1 MQTRLGHAKDE
12 LRKLKQQI
20 ASAENAKRDAQMEL
34 EQTKKLIPSAI
45 TTPADDA
52 AGGEVVDV
60 EEETKKPISQPEE
73 EEEEEKEDRVV
84 EKIPIPVNTMMDC
97 GEQTKEE
104 EEQEADDSAK
114 DVTEAASTPK
124 GTMEKQLIEEE
135 VEEVANGNVI
145 AATSPAPSKSKVE
158 EILGVVVERYGLENM
173 ELKKQLEEAKS
184 EITVRKGKE
193 EELDAKV
200 RSLTEELER
209 SKANSRHLEEQLE
222 SVESGKRQL
231 EEEMNKLRI
240 TTAQW
245 KKAADAAA
253 DIVNC
258 SSNDGWKI
266 GERYLDDETMGSE
279 KRKSAGIRM
288 LGELWK
294 KKGQQ
299 K

>member
-34 EQTKKLIPSAI
+34 EQTKKLIPAAI
-45 TTPADDA
+45 STPADDA
-52 AGGEVVDV
+52 DDGVAGGEVVDV
-60 EEETKKPISQPEE
+60 EEETKTPISQAKEE
-73 EEEEEKEDRVV
+73 EEEDRVV
-84 EKIPIPVNTMMDC
+84 QEDIPIPANIMMDC

-104 EEQEADDSAK
+104 EKQEAHDITK
-114 DVTEAASTPK
+114 DFTEGASIPK
-124 GTMEKQLIEEE
+124 GGTMEKQVIEEE
-135 VEEVANGNVI
+135 KEGPDADVI
-145 AATSPAPSKSKVE
+145 ATSPAKSKSKVE
-158 EILGVVVERYGLENM
+158 EILGVVVERYGLENT

-184 EITVRKGKE
+184 EIIDRKVKE
-193 EELDAKV
+193 EELGAKV
-200 RSLTEELER
+200 RSLSEELKR

-222 SVESGKRQL
+222 SAETGNLQL
-231 EEEMNKLRI
+231 EEEMKKLRI
-240 TTAQW
+240 MTEQW
-245 KKAADAAA
+245 RKAADAAA
-253 DIVNC
+253 EIVNC
-258 SSNDGWKI
+258 SSNDVWKVD
-266 GERYLDDETMGSE
+266 EETMGSE